1 MYPTDRITHTT
12 AFVTPVVEHGLE
24 ICLITYKLYYS
35 YFLPS
40 KLGVTVLFVYR
51 LYRQLL
57 HEPDDVRLSAVSLY
71 IYFNL
76 IGCQTVDFQL
86 WMTIKFEPCYIFYAL
101 YYNHFLPA
109 KSSIRVLC
117 VFVDF
122 YHVLFYKTT

>member
-12 AFVTPVVEHGLE
+12 AFVIPVMEHWLE
-24 ICLITYKLYYS
+24 ICLITYKLYHS

-57 HEPDDVRLSAVSLY
+57 HEPDDVRLYRQLFY
-71 IYFNL
+71 IYIFFNL

-86 WMTIKFEPCYIFYAL
+86 PGAIGQPLSSNPAIFFMHCTTITFFPLNPAL
-101 YYNHFLPA
+101 EF
-109 KSSIRVLC
+109 C
-117 VFVDF
+117 VC
-122 YHVLFYKTT
+122 L